1 MAQSTDGGPKSIHAA
16 ITPSDTVY
24 LTKGATKN
32 GPLLYHA
39 LYITGAGN
47 IAIQD
52 KNDVVITYA
61 VPANF
66 ILPFRPQRVMATNT
80 TATGIV
86 GWGE

>member
-1 MAQSTDGGPKSIHAA
+1 MSQFTDGGPKHKHAA
-16 ITPSDTVY
+16 ITPSDSTFLTVGGVAGG
-24 LTKGATKN
+24 K
-32 GPLLYHA
+32 LLYHA

-47 IAIQD
+47 IAIVD
-52 KNDVVITYA
+52 KDGVTITYA

-66 ILPFRPQRVMATNT
+66 ILPFRPYKVNATNT